1 MERIAKIRRLLTKTA
16 WNRTLAEMPQTITAA
31 KEMARSVKRKNV
43 SINATGAMIF
53 ELVRLLEE
61 ARKIAAKKPGR
72 YCKPSVVSLPD
83 RLIRWRRKTVVNAAD
98 YCLRTYARQSST
110 LVFVSPE
117 FAATTAQLAKDE
129 GWIDYKRHGYR
140 MGITDVRYHVTVQR
154 GWMTLP
160 PWLRTCDGILTIAAN
175 RCTDQEQT
183 GETLYRARWVI
194 QKAGDIAVKEGFIL
208 RSEVGDRAYT
218 AHGKSPGA
226 CRGVITRQLPEFVAA
241 ENERER
247 KRAVV
252 IEKLKSRIQSRLE
265 RGNLNGFD
273 VMVTLG
279 DSTRVG
285 NCKDGTEHWVNRHM
299 GGRSEA
305 SVPVPVA
312 GTGTGAGLCCGS
324 ATTVRRVR
332 SVNDL
337 TTLLIPSGV
346 GRVLR
351 LCGDWRTK
359 WLPFATKQR
368 SRNWAK

>member
-31 KEMARSVKRKNV
+31 KDMAREVKRKNV

-53 ELVRLLEE
+53 ELVGLLED

-72 YCKPSVVSLPD
+72 YLKFFRPESLPD
-83 RLIRWRRKTVVNAAD
+83 RLIRWRRKTVSVKVGL
-98 YCLRTYARQSST
+98 CLRRYARQSNT
-110 LVFVSPE
+110 GVAMSPE
-117 FAATTAQLAKDE
+117 FANTRATLTKSE
-129 GWIDYKRHGYR
+129 GWINYKRHGYR

-265 RGNLNGFD
+265 KGNLNGFD

-305 SVPVPVA
+305 SVSEVMAVA
-312 GTGTGAGLCCGS
+312 DQHDRAVLACV
-324 ATTVRRVR
+324 AAVRRQCDV
-332 SVNDL
+332 
-337 TTLLIPSGV
+337 SGV
-346 GRVLR
+346 
-351 LCGDWRTK
+351 
-359 WLPFATKQR
+359 
-368 SRNWAK
+368 